1 MNNIEQTEIKL
12 LESLNVSESTRKN
25 YIVALHSRY
34 LKEMVREISKTD
46 SLYKITDLDEL
57 WKLYS
62 AINLHPVNVKA
73 HRVYSAMVMKY
84 IRFLNG
90 GQKYGKRID
99 HQKSK
104 GKSK

>member
-1 MNNIEQTEIKL
+1 MCNIEQTEVKL
-12 LESLNVSESTRKN
+12 LESLHLSESTRRN
-25 YIVALHSRY
+25 YVVALHSRY
-34 LKEMVREISKTD
+34 LKEMVTNICKTD

-62 AINLHPVNVKA
+62 AINIHPVNVKA

-99 HQKSK
+99 HKK
-104 GKSK
+104 TKRKTK